1 MDVILLTGLPGSGK
15 STWAAAYPC
24 SGAKL
29 ILCPDDHL
37 MVDGVYKWSPGAVSE
52 SHRKC
57 MRQFVEH
64 VWHGDLDLLIL
75 DSTNTRTEF
84 LSPYIGV
91 AQAFN
96 HNVRVVLIKHNSID
110 SWKRNTHNVPEDR
123 HIGMEQNLHY
133 MMKYWSRRYP
143 EIEIIEV

>member
-24 SGAKL
+24 SGVKL
-29 ILCPDDHL
+29 ILCPDDNL
-37 MVDGVYKWSPGAVSE
+37 VTNGVYEWSPEAVNE

-57 MRQFVEH
+57 LRQFVEH
-64 VWHGDLDLLIL
+64 AWHGDLDLLIL

-96 HNVRVVLIKHNSID
+96 HNVRVVLIKHDPVD
-110 SWKRNTHNVPEDR
+110 SWRRNIHNVDERR
-123 HIGMEQNLHY
+123 HVGMEQNLHY
-133 MMKYWSRRYP
+133 MMKHWSRRYP
-143 EIEIIEV
+143 AIETIEV

>member
-24 SGAKL
+24 SGKKL
-29 ILCPDDHL
+29 ILCPDDYL
-37 MVDGVYKWSPGAVSE
+37 MMGGVYKWGPESVSE

-96 HNVRVVLIKHNSID
+96 HNTRVVLIKHDPID
-110 SWKRNTHNVPEDR
+110 SWKRNTHNVPENR

-133 MMKYWSRRYP
+133 MMKHWSRRYP
-143 EIEIIEV
+143 SIEVIEV